1 MHKRLMAMKQ
11 NLASAIEAQLCN
23 IGEVDCEEL
32 GCAIDMLKDLEEA
45 LYFCTITEA
54 MNGEGKGKGSVEIE
68 YEGHK
73 KNGHSQMNG
82 NDQMYYPMYA
92 NGGSSQMNMGG
103 MPMMYANGGSGSS
116 GNSGGGSSSGGS
128 GSSGGSSSGGGGSSY
143 YGGLGG
149 YWDNQPYYNGT
160 EWVCYGGNEPM
171 YYQSRDSRGRFT
183 SGRGG
188 GGGNSRNDYSEP
200 MMMERDE
207 REGRSPMNRKMY
219 MEAKDTKDKASQ
231 LRELEKYMQELT
243 SDMVEMIQDSSPEE
257 KQYLEKKIS
266 ALASK
271 IGQMK

>member
-23 IGEVDCEEL
+23 LSEVDCEEL
-32 GCAIDMLKDLEEA
+32 GQAIDMLKDLEEA

-54 MNGEGKGKGSVEIE
+54 MNGEGKGKGNVEIE

-82 NDQMYYPMYA
+82 NDQMYYGGSQMYMGSPMMYA
-92 NGGSSQMNMGG
+92 DGSNGSSNGGSST
-103 MPMMYANGGSGSS
+103 
-116 GNSGGGSSSGGS
+116 
-128 GSSGGSSSGGGGSSY
+128 SY
-143 YGGLGG
+143 YGGN
-149 YWDNQPYYNGT
+149 DQ
-160 EWVCYGGNEPM
+160 M
-171 YYQSRDSRGRFT
+171 YYQGRDSQGRYT
-183 SGRGG
+183 SGRGS
-188 GGGNSRNDYSEP
+188 SRSDYSEP
-200 MMMERDE
+200 MMYRDE
-207 REGRSPMNRKMY
+207 REGRSPQNRRMY
-219 MEAKDTKDKASQ
+219 MEAKGSKDKATQ

-243 SDMVEMIQDSSPEE
+243 SDMVEMIQDASPEE

>member
-11 NLASAIEAQLCN
+11 NLASAIEAQLGN
-23 IGEVDCEEL
+23 LSEVDCEEL
-32 GCAIDMLKDLEEA
+32 GQAIDMLKDLEEA

-54 MNGEGKGKGSVEIE
+54 MTGEGKGKGNVEIE

-82 NDQMYYPMYA
+82 NDQMYY
-92 NGGSSQMNMGG
+92 GGSQMYMGS
-103 MPMMYANGGSGSS
+103 PMMYANGSN
-116 GNSGGGSSSGGS
+116 GNGSSSG
-128 GSSGGSSSGGGGSSY
+128 SSSNGGSSTSY
-143 YGGLGG
+143 YGGN
-149 YWDNQPYYNGT
+149 DQ
-160 EWVCYGGNEPM
+160 M
-171 YYQSRDSRGRFT
+171 YYQGRDSQGRYT
-183 SGRGG
+183 SGRGS
-188 GGGNSRNDYSEP
+188 SRSDYSEP
-200 MMMERDE
+200 MMYRDE
-207 REGRSPMNRKMY
+207 REGRSPQNRRMY
-219 MEAKDTKDKASQ
+219 MEAKGSKDKATQ

>member
-11 NLASAIEAQLCN
+11 CLANAIEAQLCN
-23 IGEVDCEEL
+23 IGEVDSEEL
-32 GCAIDMLKDLEEA
+32 GQAIDMLKDLEEA

-54 MNGEGKGKGSVEIE
+54 MNGEGKNKGGIEIE

-82 NDQMYYPMYA
+82 NDQMYYPMYS
-92 NGGSSQMNMGG
+92 NGNNNSSQMYSMG
-103 MPMMYANGGSGSS
+103 MPMMYANGSGN
-116 GNSGGGSSSGGS
+116 GNSGHSSGQ
-128 GSSGGSSSGGGGSSY
+128 SY
-143 YGGLGG
+143 YDGM
-149 YWDNQPYYNGT
+149 
-160 EWVCYGGNEPM
+160 EWVCYGGSEPM
-171 YYQSRDSRGRFT
+171 YYQGRDSQGRYT
-183 SGRGG
+183 SGKGS
-188 GGGNSRNDYSEP
+188 SRSDYSES

-219 MEAKDTKDKASQ
+219 MEAKGTKDKASQ